1 MTHTPRRL
9 LYSFFSTNPT
19 YGGGDGTYTRGAVRY
34 TGEYGTLCVLLLV
47 FVLVFVLVL
56 LVSLIPVHS
65 VPFHPVPFHPVPSP
79 HVLGAPR
86 PRHRHHEFT
95 YTQTSSPRTHAV
107 GVPVCHAP
115 DQQKATGTADGG
127 CHCHGQSSQD
137 KPAYRASRHS
147 PDASSGGIFLR
158 ASSGFGR
165 AIVGYRRGGAAQVF
179 SPG

>member
-47 FVLVFVLVL
+47 FVLVLVLVL
-56 LVSLIPVHS
+56 LLSLIPVQS
-65 VPFHPVPFHPVPSP
+65 IPFHPVPSP

-86 PRHRHHEFT
+86 PRPRPRHHEFT

-165 AIVGYRRGGAAQVF
+165 AIVGYRHGGAAQVF